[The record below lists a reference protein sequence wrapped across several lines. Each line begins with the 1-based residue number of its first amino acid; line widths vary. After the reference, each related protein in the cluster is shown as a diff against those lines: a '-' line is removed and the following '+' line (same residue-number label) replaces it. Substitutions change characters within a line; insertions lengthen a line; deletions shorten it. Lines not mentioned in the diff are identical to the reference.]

1 MLNSVGLQINNL
13 KFKDKIYET
22 LLKAVKNPDQHAF
35 LLVSYGM

>member
-13 KFKDKIYET
+13 KYKDKIYET
-22 LLKAVKNPDQHAF
+22 LLKAVKNPAF